1 MNLGLRWVGTTGWS
15 EVHNNIRSFDPTITN
30 PATNALGAMWYAST
44 HTNGRTSL
52 QKPVWD
58 GLLPRIGLAYQ
69 FGEKTTIRGGY
80 GVYTFPW
87 SVDGYGTGLGMAFSS
102 SGNESDST
110 NGVAPVVLLSSD
122 GNTNYQGSK
131 GASINSLY
139 TNSKTAPDSY
149 NRQAASYMQYD
160 TPLVRLQQWNLTV
173 QRQLTQNMMAQIGYV
188 GSHGGNLLFPTDLN
202 EVPVSQLGPNDASAR
217 PYPEFQSISGN
228 KPLGISNY
236 HSLQAAITQRMSSG
250 LELNFNYTFSKFLDE
265 QDSAGWRSQSG
276 VLPFQNGYV
285 PSDNYGPSNF
295 DIRHMLKGQFIYQLP
310 FGKGRRFLNNN
321 AILDETIGGWQFSG
335 TLVAQ
340 GGNPFTPIMANNQ
353 SYSLAAGGSQYPN
366 VVGNPM
372 TSGSSKTVSNWF
384 NVAAFA
390 APGAGQFGNMRRNSV
405 YGPGIVQFNASLHKV
420 FPISERINFDLSANA
435 TNFFNHPSFQQPDAL
450 IGPGHV
456 GQIRNLTVGGRAME
470 FIGKIRF

>member
-1 MNLGLRWVGTTGWS
+1 
-15 EVHNNIRSFDPTITN
+15 
-30 PATNALGAMWYAST
+30 
-44 HTNGRTSL
+44 
-52 QKPVWD
+52 
-58 GLLPRIGLAYQ
+58 
-69 FGEKTTIRGGY
+69 
-80 GVYTFPW
+80 
-87 SVDGYGTGLGMAFSS
+87 
-102 SGNESDST
+102 
-110 NGVAPVVLLSSD
+110 
-122 GNTNYQGSK
+122 
-131 GASINSLY
+131 
-139 TNSKTAPDSY
+139 
-149 NRQAASYMQYD
+149 
-160 TPLVRLQQWNLTV
+160 
-173 QRQLTQNMMAQIGYV
+173 
-188 GSHGGNLLFPTDLN
+188 
-202 EVPVSQLGPNDASAR
+202 
-217 PYPEFQSISGN
+217 
-228 KPLGISNY
+228 
-236 HSLQAAITQRMSSG
+236 
-250 LELNFNYTFSKFLDE
+250 LDE